1 MVTFPSP
8 VLNWHFRWSYIIKYV
23 IERLDQGHL
32 YPQGEHPGDKHQGY
46 LRRGTN
52 PGRLRHR
59 RALYLKSYLDMLYA
73 DYSEPLNRCPSACGV
88 KHGLTWRRLVS
99 HMLERFRII
108 AVARTYDFY
117 PNSTN
122 SHADHDHVGVTTV
135 KAGKS
140 RSCSESI
147 YLILTLQGKLSNK
160 TDYPI

>member
-1 MVTFPSP
+1 
-8 VLNWHFRWSYIIKYV
+8 
-23 IERLDQGHL
+23 
-32 YPQGEHPGDKHQGY
+32 
-46 LRRGTN
+46 
-52 PGRLRHR
+52 
-59 RALYLKSYLDMLYA
+59 
-73 DYSEPLNRCPSACGV
+73 
-88 KHGLTWRRLVS
+88 VS